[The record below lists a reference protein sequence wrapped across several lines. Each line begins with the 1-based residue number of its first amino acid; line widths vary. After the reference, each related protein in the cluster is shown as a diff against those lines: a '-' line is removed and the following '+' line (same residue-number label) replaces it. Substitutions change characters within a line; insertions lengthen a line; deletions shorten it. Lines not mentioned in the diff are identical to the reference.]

1 MKTFKYDEYSNVND
15 TYEVKRRLG
24 HLIEELIDIYES
36 DITKF
41 YSHKKIKS
49 AGTRARVRIRDV
61 RAGLHE
67 VWGDIQK
74 QKQDY
79 ESDYE

>member
-15 TYEVKRRLG
+15 NYQVKRRLG
-24 HLIEELIDIYES
+24 YIIEELINIYET

-41 YSHKKIKS
+41 YSPRKTKS
-49 AGTRARVRIRDV
+49 AGTRARVRIRDI
-61 RAGLHE
+61 RTGLHE
-67 VWGDIQK
+67 VWADIQK